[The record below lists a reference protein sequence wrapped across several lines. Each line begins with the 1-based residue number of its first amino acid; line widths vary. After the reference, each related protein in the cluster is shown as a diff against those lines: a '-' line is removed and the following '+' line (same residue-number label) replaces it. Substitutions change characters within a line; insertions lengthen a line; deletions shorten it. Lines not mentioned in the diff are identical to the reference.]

1 MEKPSD
7 LQVSP
12 PTDWQKFERMMADL
26 FEAEWGSRAYLHGRT
41 GQSQAGVDIYGKPD
55 ANGNYHG
62 LQCKRRDAYAQQ
74 TVTIK
79 ELKAEAE
86 NALSLKP
93 GLYQFSLLV
102 TGQRDVKLQQAAR
115 ELDAASR
122 AKRSFNID
130 VLFW

>member
-1 MEKPSD
+1 
-7 LQVSP
+7 
-12 PTDWQKFERMMADL
+12 MADL
-26 FEAEWGSRAYLHGRT
+26 FEAKWGSRAYLHGRT

-55 ANGNYHG
+55 GTGRHHG

-74 TVTIK
+74 TVTLK
-79 ELKAEAE
+79 ELEAEAKS
-86 NALSLKP
+86 ARSFKP

-102 TGQRDVKLQQAAR
+102 TGQRDVKLQEAAR
-115 ELDAASR
+115 KLDKASR

>member
-12 PTDWQKFERMMADL
+12 PTDWQPFERMMADL
-26 FEAEWGSRAYLHGRT
+26 FEAKWGSRAYLHGRT

-55 ANGNYHG
+55 GTGRHHG

-79 ELKAEAE
+79 ELKAEAADDSW
-86 NALSLKP
+86 AL
-93 GLYQFSLLV
+93 
-102 TGQRDVKLQQAAR
+102 
-115 ELDAASR
+115 
-122 AKRSFNID
+122 N
-130 VLFW
+130 